1 MRRFLAQ
8 GVGFLLVAG
17 LVGFLLVV
25 TLGNR

>member
-8 GVGFLLVAG
+8 SVGFLLVAG